1 MVFTRWNEG
10 LYCILPADG
19 PHDAVDPRI
28 YLDGQPPIRVFHFRL
43 KICNLLYVLVGEV
56 FVVVSK
62 LRQARRVEQELCKVA
77 HRVNPGSELVSLYS
91 TLATTHCQQHWLSSC
106 KALFARLAQ
115 LTNACHRGKGV
126 LVPKSATVLSAPT
139 VHKWSMSAYEI
150 ATLVLAFPR
159 LIYTWQANE
168 WQVWTDCHLASQVVI

>member
-62 LRQARRVEQELCKVA
+62 LRQARRVEQELCKVTRTSQPRQWTGVTLFYTLN
-77 HRVNPGSELVSLYS
+77 HSLSTTLVVFGQSLVRTAGTS
-91 TLATTHCQQHWLSSC
+91 NKCLSSWERC
-106 KALFARLAQ
+106 AGTNIGHLSFLHRLSRNDRCLLLKSRHLF
-115 LTNACHRGKGV
+115 
-126 LVPKSATVLSAPT
+126 
-139 VHKWSMSAYEI
+139 
-150 ATLVLAFPR
+150 
-159 LIYTWQANE
+159 
-168 WQVWTDCHLASQVVI
+168 